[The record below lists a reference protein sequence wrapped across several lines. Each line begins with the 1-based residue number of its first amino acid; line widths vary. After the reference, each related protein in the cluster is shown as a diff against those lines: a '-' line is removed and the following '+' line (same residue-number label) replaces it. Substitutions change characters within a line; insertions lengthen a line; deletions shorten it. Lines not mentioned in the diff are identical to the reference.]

1 MYLPVS
7 FIFFFIGTEFFAYYT
22 ARPEALPVALRNPGM
37 ADRVFPYFI
46 VTHLP
51 AGVTGL
57 LIAAIFAAAMSTIA
71 TSLNSSAAIVLT
83 DFYKR
88 YFRRQSGERES
99 MFVLYSVSLG
109 WGILGML
116 VALAL
121 INVKSALDAWWIL
134 SSIFSGG
141 MLGLFLL
148 GYFLRKA
155 TRLSAALG
163 MISGILVITWMSL
176 SESSFWN
183 NHPALLAYRSP
194 FHNFLVVVLGTM
206 VIFFVGLL
214 VSVFIP
220 KKPGM
225 PSRELNRE

>member
-1 MYLPVS
+1 
-7 FIFFFIGTEFFAYYT
+7 
-22 ARPEALPVALRNPGM
+22 
-37 ADRVFPYFI
+37 
-46 VTHLP
+46 
-51 AGVTGL
+51 
-57 LIAAIFAAAMSTIA
+57 
-71 TSLNSSAAIVLT
+71 
-83 DFYKR
+83 
-88 YFRRQSGERES
+88 
-99 MFVLYSVSLG
+99 MFVLYAASLA
-109 WGILGML
+109 WGIFGML

-148 GYFLRKA
+148 GYFLPKA

-183 NHPALLAYRSP
+183 NHPALRAFRSP
-194 FHNFLVVVLGTM
+194 FHNFPAAVLGTL
-206 VIFFVGLL
+206 VIFLVGLL
-214 VSVFIP
+214 ASVFIP

-225 PSRELNRE
+225 PSRERNRE